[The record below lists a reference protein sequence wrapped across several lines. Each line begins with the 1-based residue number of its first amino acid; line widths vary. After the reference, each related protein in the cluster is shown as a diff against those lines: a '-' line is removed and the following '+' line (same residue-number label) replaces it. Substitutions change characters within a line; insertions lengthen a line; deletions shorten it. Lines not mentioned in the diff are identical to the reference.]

1 MTSCAHLQ
9 GCLSGVSAPVQGET
23 SLRLQ
28 AEIAGATQQADQ
40 ARKSLVDWLADAV
53 ASKLSLAASTQR
65 LHTAGGA
72 AVATA
77 GNRQAD
83 ELADENQVAAYL
95 MILCRQHLGPS
106 VALKIPGLLFL
117 KATAVGPEPS

>member
-1 MTSCAHLQ
+1 MSGAVKSCAHLQ

-23 SLRLQ
+23 NLRLQ

-83 ELADENQVAAYL
+83 ELADDSQVAAYL
-95 MILCRQHLGPS
+95 MIL
-106 VALKIPGLLFL
+106 
-117 KATAVGPEPS
+117 